1 MGHEEAK
8 VHALTH
14 THTRAHTHTG
24 SKAAGMHEAGEA
36 TRRASAVC
44 ARPLHE
50 PAGPLSIPGLHLPMG
65 SLESG
70 PREEEGLRLE
80 PGCAS
85 LCPGKLRL
93 SSEGLC
99 TFMQRRCRPG
109 TKSFATGAHQH
120 KGKGGT
126 GRAGDQTRAAE
137 GAWGRCVVS
146 QRTPGLRRQ
155 LAAPG
160 PAW

>member
-1 MGHEEAK
+1 MKQVRPHGGHQLSARGPSMNLPGPFLSQ
-8 VHALTH
+8 VST
-14 THTRAHTHTG
+14 
-24 SKAAGMHEAGEA
+24 S
-36 TRRASAVC
+36 RRAASNQA
-44 ARPLHE
+44 
-50 PAGPLSIPGLHLPMG
+50 
-65 SLESG
+65 
-70 PREEEGLRLE
+70 PREEEGLRPE
-80 PGCAS
+80 AGCAS